1 MNEHDD
7 VVCQVRD
14 SFSGLHMD
22 LPVEDVLARGR
33 VRQRR
38 RVAGLTGAGAAV
50 GAAVD
55 VTLTLG
61 VPAQTRPGN
70 PPPAS
75 PGTAKLAAFSV
86 TSGPGNSTTLM
97 LRKTRQYRLDPG
109 ALREALARHGIPALV
124 TVGTFCS
131 STPRWTPA
139 PGSIVHSAQR
149 ANGWAMTVINRSE
162 MPSGTRLSI
171 GLLPSRT
178 PMGLIENGA
187 HFTCRSTPP
196 HPPAAPGPRMSGT
209 KREQAAGRLAR
220 KN

>member
-22 LPVEDVLARGR
+22 LPVEDILARGR

-50 GAAVD
+50 GAVVA

-61 VPAQTRPGN
+61 GPAQTRSGS

-131 STPRWTPA
+131 STPGWTPA
-139 PGSIVHSAQR
+139 PGRIVHSAQR

-178 PMGLIENGA
+178 PMSLIENGA
-187 HFTCRSTPP
+187 HLTCASTPP
-196 HPPAAPGPRMSGT
+196 RPAAARGPQMSGT
-209 KREQAAGRLAR
+209 KREQAAGRPVR
-220 KN
+220 KS